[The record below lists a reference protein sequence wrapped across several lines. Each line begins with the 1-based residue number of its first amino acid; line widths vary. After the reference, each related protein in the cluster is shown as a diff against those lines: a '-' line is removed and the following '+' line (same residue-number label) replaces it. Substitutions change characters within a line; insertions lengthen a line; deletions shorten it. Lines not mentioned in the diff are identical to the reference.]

1 MLHLYYYYILYI
13 LDYKGRISYSP
24 DNGRITIQNLKI
36 SDEGNIELEVILN
49 NGTILRD
56 KISLKILSKLVK
68 MYPYGY
74 FCIILVFLKASFLK
88 FCDKIIHN
96 RLIKSIHMVMFLK
109 IVF

>member
-1 MLHLYYYYILYI
+1 MKNNFFTEHIHWLVLHLYYYYIFYI

-68 MYPYGY
+68 MYLYGY
-74 FCIILVFLKASFLK
+74 FCIFLLLF
-88 FCDKIIHN
+88 
-96 RLIKSIHMVMFLK
+96 
-109 IVF
+109 

>member
-1 MLHLYYYYILYI
+1 MKNNFFTEHIHWLVLHLYYYIFYI

-68 MYPYGY
+68 MYLYGY
-74 FCIILVFLKASFLK
+74 FCIFLLF
-88 FCDKIIHN
+88 F
-96 RLIKSIHMVMFLK
+96 
-109 IVF
+109 